1 LQSTF
6 GEVAEWSNALVLKN
20 QRTAMYRGF
29 ESLPLRTNLVRL
41 SYKVLFL
48 NKMMKLL
55 FRVVALL
62 EGISYILLM
71 TVGLYFKY
79 ILNDDSYVKLLG
91 MPHGILFVLYILIA
105 ILLNNKENWNIKDL
119 TLILLAS
126 LIPCGTFYVDRKY
139 LLK

>member
-1 LQSTF
+1 
-6 GEVAEWSNALVLKN
+6 
-20 QRTAMYRGF
+20 
-29 ESLPLRTNLVRL
+29 
-41 SYKVLFL
+41 LFL
-48 NKMMKLL
+48 NKMMRLL

-79 ILNDDSYVKLLG
+79 ILNDDSYLKLLG